1 MMYLPFMRLEI
12 SPKSIYNEGA
22 LIVVLFHFITSL
34 IMLVG
39 VPLEELLAV
48 DPGEKHGPARSV
60 AIYNPSLSFFM
71 HAILFPRIK
80 AGFKFSFYLTCST
93 A

>member
-1 MMYLPFMRLEI
+1 MMYLPSMRLEI

-39 VPLEELLAV
+39 VPLEELIAV
-48 DPGEKHGPARSV
+48 DPGENMDPHDPWPYITPA
-60 AIYNPSLSFFM
+60 YLF
-71 HAILFPRIK
+71 HACHSFPRIK